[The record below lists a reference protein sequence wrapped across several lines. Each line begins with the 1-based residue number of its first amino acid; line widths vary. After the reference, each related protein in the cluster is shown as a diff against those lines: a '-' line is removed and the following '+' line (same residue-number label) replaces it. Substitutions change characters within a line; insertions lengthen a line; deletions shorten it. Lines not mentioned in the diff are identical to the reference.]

1 MINIELEAAKANL
14 IREILGIEDAGQLD
28 RVKHLLHSF
37 REEEKAPCRFTVD
50 ELKREI
56 AAAEAEFAANGV
68 GYTADEVNGEL
79 RREIESL

>member
-56 AAAEAEFAANGV
+56 AAAEAEFVANGV